1 MPPLE
6 SLIMKDIRFFR
17 KIQIKNKIKL
27 QSSWSLI
34 NKKDKIWE
42 YDLIFSVR
50 EKQMTETILIFII
63 LYFLLI
69 FYIRT
74 IYNKYIYIEKFITKR
89 TINDEKTESK
99 LLLKSLH
106 SN

>member
-1 MPPLE
+1 
-6 SLIMKDIRFFR
+6 MKDIPFFR
-17 KIQIKNKIKL
+17 KIQIKKQNQTSVQL
-27 QSSWSLI
+27 EFI
-34 NKKDKIWE
+34 NKKDKIGE

-50 EKQMTETILIFII
+50 EKQITETILIFII

-99 LLLKSLH
+99 LLLKSLLSFPLKH
-106 SN
+106 